1 MFAAT
6 IAVKKTI
13 DSNVERN
20 AKSTIYMYEP
30 TAGIH
35 KVHCNVLLHCVVFRT
50 VAMDQSCE
58 DCELKLQM
66 TQVSIPQDKTRQMNS
81 GDKDPRN
88 TNDSYQ
94 LIQFLTYSFFPFP
107 LESGVIYKGMQVDFN
122 YHEHFLNCHPAM
134 VASPT
139 SSCTR

>member
-58 DCELKLQM
+58 DCELKLHM

-88 TNDSYQ
+88 TNNSNQ
-94 LIQFLTYSFFPFP
+94 LIQFLTYSFF
-107 LESGVIYKGMQVDFN
+107 
-122 YHEHFLNCHPAM
+122 HFLWNPE
-134 VASPT
+134 
-139 SSCTR
+139 